1 MPTRSLPQADAGNL
15 EALEGAAF
23 KLTTIKPGEPRILTT
38 DTEQRI
44 QRILPRF
51 RGELSGRQA
60 VSGQQTEATSAA
72 EERKSAL
79 RLSITHFFKTLNMA
93 IERGADGFRAGDRTY
108 YGLDASQET
117 LPKMEREAALLRV
130 ARTVVSGEAKRIAAG
145 GKPLPM
151 PSAKQ
156 IETLLQEVTALLTAQ
171 QHLISAN
178 DKEAQSIG
186 ALRDE
191 VSELVRDIWDELEFA
206 YRKESAPTL
215 RRRCR
220 EWGVVYTKT
229 AGETDEESESTTTA
243 QATSANGS
251 SSPTP
256 ASREANGSAAVSPS
270 GDAVLSA

>member
-1 MPTRSLPQADAGNL
+1 MPTRSLPQADAGHL

-23 KLTTIKPGEPRILTT
+23 KLATIQPGESRLLSA
-38 DTEQRI
+38 DTEQRL
-44 QRILPRF
+44 QRLLPRF
-51 RGELSGRQA
+51 RGELSSRQA
-60 VSGQQTEATSAA
+60 VSGQKTEATSAA

-79 RLSITHFFKTLNMA
+79 RLSITHFLKTLNMA
-93 IERGADGFRAGDRTY
+93 IERGTDGFRAGDRTY

-117 LPKMEREAALLRV
+117 LPRMEREATLLRV

-145 GKPLPM
+145 GKPIPM
-151 PSAKQ
+151 PSAEE

-178 DKEAQSIG
+178 DKEVQSIG

-220 EWGVVYTKT
+220 EWGVIYTNT
-229 AGETDEESESTTTA
+229 AGETGEESESHATA
-243 QATSANGS
+243 EATPANGP

-256 ASREANGSAAVSPS
+256 ASREPDGSAAISPS
-270 GDAVLSA
+270 GDEVLPA